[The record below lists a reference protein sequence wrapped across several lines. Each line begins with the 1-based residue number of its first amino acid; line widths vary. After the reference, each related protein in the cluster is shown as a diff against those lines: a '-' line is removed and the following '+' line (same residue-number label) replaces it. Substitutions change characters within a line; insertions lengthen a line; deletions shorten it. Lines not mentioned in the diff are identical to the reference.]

1 MDNLSQSLLRW
12 NRGFSGYFSYCTIGS
27 STFGSILFRQ
37 FPNLLPADKFHSNP
51 SCLPDNC
58 FGDRN
63 AGGITLAGTF
73 DSSSTRD
80 ACFPVM
86 DKKSAILKPGSQI
99 VSMADP
105 IGVCDNYFS
114 VLSCLPL
121 HPKDGSIFKSD
132 AIRKVTLQKAITM
145 MKNMR

>member
-1 MDNLSQSLLRW
+1 MLLDFLRW
-12 NRGFSGYFSYCTIGS
+12 NRGFGGHFPYCPVGSGPFGGLLFRYFSY
-27 STFGSILFRQ
+27 ILHPDEFYSDSCC
-37 FPNLLPADKFHSNP
+37 FPDNNPGDRPADGNTFADTS
-51 SCLPDNC
+51 DY
-58 FGDRN
+58 
-63 AGGITLAGTF
+63 GGA
-73 DSSSTRD
+73 RD
-80 ACFPVM
+80 ACFPVV

-99 VSMADP
+99 VSMADA
-105 IGVCDNYFS
+105 IGICDNYFS